1 VPKDDTCLGTE
12 DTPGKPVLIQG
23 NPRRTKGIAMKK
35 THHDRWN
42 DGASKDTF
50 WNLAVLLCGVLHVIA
65 SAVDLPQA
73 PGDIAHVAYGQTTA
87 VR

>member
-1 VPKDDTCLGTE
+1 
-12 DTPGKPVLIQG
+12 
-23 NPRRTKGIAMKK
+23 MKK

-42 DGASKDTF
+42 DGANKDTF
-50 WNLAVLLCGVLHVIA
+50 WNLAVLLGGVLLVIA

-73 PGDIAHVAYGQTTA
+73 PSDVTHVANGQTTA